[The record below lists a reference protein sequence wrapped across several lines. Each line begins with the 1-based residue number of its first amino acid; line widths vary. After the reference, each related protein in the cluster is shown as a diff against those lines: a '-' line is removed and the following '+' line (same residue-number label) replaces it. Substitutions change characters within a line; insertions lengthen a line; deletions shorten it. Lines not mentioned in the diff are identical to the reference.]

1 MIART
6 LARLRNAA
14 VPLSAAAGLRGI
26 VQAAQVLR
34 HRRSKAS
41 RDTPMDPIRVP
52 MKALDGEGIWVRP
65 GTSDLNNAAGYYRAG
80 IHRPPPEIA
89 GEDLRIICELG
100 SNMGAGLTALA
111 HEYPNARLL
120 GVEPDPG
127 NAKVAALNLA
137 RFGGR
142 VSFVEA
148 GIWDEDCELVIDTD
162 VTAGEHGFTVRP
174 RGDGDPPSK
183 TGIRALTIDSL
194 LDQHFPNDEVDYMHV
209 TIEGSEPRVFAAGG
223 AWPQRVRSL
232 RVESHP
238 YFDYDA
244 TRAIASLQAL
254 GYRAWVA
261 PDPPD
266 KWVFAVR
273 G

>member
-1 MIART
+1 MIR
-6 LARLRNAA
+6 RNLDRIRNSA
-14 VPLSAAAGLRGI
+14 VPLSAAAGLRGV
-26 VQAAQVLR
+26 VQSVRVLR

-41 RDTPMDPIRVP
+41 RVSPMDPIMVP

-65 GTSDLNNAAGYYRAG
+65 GTSDLINAAVYYRAG

-89 GEDLRIICELG
+89 GKDLRTICELG

-127 NAKVAALNLA
+127 NAEVAALNLA
-137 RFGGR
+137 RFGDR

-148 GIWDEDCELVIDTD
+148 GIWDEECELVVDTD

-174 RGDGDPPSK
+174 RGPGDPPSK
-183 TGIRALTIDSL
+183 SGIRALTIDGL
-194 LDQHFPNDEVDYMHV
+194 LDEHFPQGEVDYMHV
-209 TIEGSEPRVFAAGG
+209 TIEGSEPRVLAAGG

-232 RVESHP
+232 RVETHP
-238 YFDYDA
+238 YFDFDA
-244 TRAIASLQAL
+244 KQAIDQLEAL
-254 GYRAWVA
+254 GYRAWLA
-261 PDPPD
+261 PNPPD

-273 G
+273 A